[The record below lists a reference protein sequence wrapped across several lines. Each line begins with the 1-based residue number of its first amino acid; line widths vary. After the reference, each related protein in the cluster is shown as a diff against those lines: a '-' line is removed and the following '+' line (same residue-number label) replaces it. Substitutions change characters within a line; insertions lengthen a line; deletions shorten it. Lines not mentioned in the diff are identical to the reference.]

1 MGCSLVLSYFDAL
14 AKCRVHHE
22 LKLKD
27 RTTPLLKYRTQ
38 ELKRKQNE
46 GLKNVPLFP
55 EKFEIPI

>member
-1 MGCSLVLSYFDAL
+1 MGCSPVLSYFDAL

-22 LKLKD
+22 LKLKYR
-27 RTTPLLKYRTQ
+27 RTPQLKYRAK
-38 ELKRKQNE
+38 ELKMKQIE